1 MNAKF
6 GKSGFLTRFYLRR
19 DWLRIFFWI
28 LGLAGLMAAA
38 AAKFDGLY
46 GTEKALNSIAE
57 TLKTPAMVSLFGPF
71 SDAVKTNP
79 AIIYAAEMMVFVGLF
94 AAMMNIYFAVRNTRA
109 EEDSGVAELVRAHA
123 IGKQSQLL
131 AATLEIIISDVL
143 AGVIESLVLQAAG
156 MTGASTEGNWLF
168 GLGLAAFGIMFGAF
182 SLLIAQLV
190 SSSRA
195 ATMGSYL
202 LLGILFI
209 ARMGT
214 DVKNTDYTW
223 YTIFGWIEKLS
234 IYVDNNWTPIALML
248 GAAVI
253 AGTVA
258 FIVNGTR
265 DVGAGV
271 FPQRNGRKRASVFL
285 AGPLSL
291 VARLERTSIIVWLL
305 SLPIL
310 GASYGSI
317 FGTVGDLMKTNP
329 ALVKLMGSAAVN
341 QAGRA
346 VILSFAGKLSIIIAV
361 VATIPALITLLKING
376 DEKKGYLEQ
385 IHARGISRL
394 KIFGSYTIVGT
405 VLGSLGMFLGVAGM
419 AGAGNSTM
427 KHPIAMARFL
437 RGFVGYWPALL
448 VIIGITLLIVAY
460 LPRLQQLAWIL
471 PIYGMFSL
479 YLGPMFDLPKWSQKL
494 TPYGWINNV
503 PTAHIDWGTFAWMT
517 ALGLAL
523 IVVAFVGYKH
533 RDLTTN

>member
-28 LGLAGLMAAA
+28 LGLAGLMGAA

-79 AIIYAAEMMVFVGLF
+79 AIIYAAEMMVFMGLF

-131 AATLEIIISDVL
+131 AATLELIVINLL
-143 AGVIESLVLQAAG
+143 AGIIEAAGLQAAN
-156 MTGASTEGNWLF
+156 MTGSTVEGDWLF
-168 GLGLAAFGIMFGAF
+168 GLGLAAFGLMFGAF

-190 SSSRA
+190 SSGRA
-195 ATMGSYL
+195 ATMSSYL
-202 LLGILFI
+202 LLGVLFI

-234 IYVDNNWTPIALML
+234 IYVDNNWAPIILML
-248 GAAVI
+248 GAAVVTGGI
-253 AGTVA
+253 A
-258 FIVNGTR
+258 FLVNGTR

-271 FPQRNGRKRASVFL
+271 FPQRSGRKRASVFL

-291 VARLERTSIIVWLL
+291 VARLERTSIIVWLI
-305 SLPIL
+305 SMPIL

-329 ALVKLMGSAAVN
+329 ALTKLMGTAAVN
-341 QAGRA
+341 QAARA
-346 VILSFAGKLSIIIAV
+346 VILSFAGKLSIIVAL

-385 IHARGISRL
+385 IHAHGISRF
-394 KIFGSYTIVGT
+394 KIFGSYTLVGLLT
-405 VLGSLGMFLGVAGM
+405 GSIGLFLGIIGM
-419 AGAGNSTM
+419 GAAGNTTM
-427 KHPIAMARFL
+427 KHPIALTRFL

-448 VIIGITLLIVAY
+448 VIVGITLIIVAY
-460 LPRLQQLAWIL
+460 LPRIQQFVWIL
-471 PIYGMFSL
+471 PIYGLFSL
-479 YLGPMFDLPKWSQKL
+479 YLGPMMDLPKWMTKI

-503 PTAHIDWGTFAWMT
+503 PTAHINWGTFSWMT

-523 IVVAFVGYKH
+523 IVLAYVGYRR